1 MSHLTETEDHFSGA
15 WWPKR
20 KTLAFERGQGCELF
34 DEDGTP
40 YLDLTAGYGTLP
52 LGYSHPEV
60 TSAISEQAQTLNAC
74 PNNLYSAARARYL
87 EKLGD
92 FLPAHLDRVFLCNSG
107 TEANEAAIKFA
118 LLATGRPR
126 LVAVKGSF
134 HGRTLGA
141 LAATWSP
148 AGRKPFEAVLGETT
162 FVARDDHDALDDAL
176 QNDAAAMVLEVI
188 QGEGGV
194 YPLDASYLLRA
205 QALCRERGALLI
217 VDEVQTGFGR
227 TGAPFACTAAGLDP
241 DLVTL
246 GKGIG
251 GGFPLAAVAHT
262 SAVSE
267 KLSPGCHG
275 TTFGGNALACAAG
288 SATLDV
294 LVREGLHER
303 AAKTGERF
311 IARLQE
317 RVAPLPLVKGIR
329 GRGLMVGIQLRQRAG
344 RYLAALCDQHHIL
357 ALPAGPNVIRF
368 LPPLIVE
375 EDALSSAVDALED
388 VLQ

>member
-1 MSHLTETEDHFSGA
+1 MSTLTETEDRYTGT

-20 KTLAFERGQGCELF
+20 TTTAFERGSGCELF
-34 DEDGTP
+34 DEDGAA

-60 TSAISEQAQTLNAC
+60 VAAISDQAQRLNAC
-74 PNNLYSAARARYL
+74 PNNLYSGPRARYL
-87 EKLGD
+87 EKLAS
-92 FLPAHLDRVFLCNSG
+92 FLPDHLGRVFLCNSG

-118 LLATGRPR
+118 VLATERPH

-148 AGRKPFEAVLGETT
+148 AGRKPFEEIIGQTT
-162 FVARDDHDALDDAL
+162 FVTRDDEDALDEAL
-176 QNDAAAMVLEVI
+176 DDSVAALILEVV

-194 YPLDASYLLRA
+194 FPLASSFLERA
-205 QALCRERGALLI
+205 QTLCRERGVLLI

-227 TGAPFACTAAGLDP
+227 TGSRFASQAAGLEA
-241 DLVTL
+241 DLMTL

-294 LVREGLHER
+294 LLRDQLDLH
-303 AAKTGERF
+303 AAELGASLLEN
-311 IARLQE
+311 LDQ
-317 RVAPLPLVKGIR
+317 RVAPLSLVKEIR
-329 GRGLMVGIQLRQRAG
+329 GRGLMIGIQLRQRAG
-344 RYLAALCDQHHIL
+344 RFLAALCEEHHVL
-357 ALPAGPNVIRF
+357 ALPASPNVIRL
-368 LPPLIVE
+368 LPPLTVNQS
-375 EDALSSAVDALED
+375 DLDRAVDALAE